1 MGIEL
6 FKAITTEEHL
16 VALEKEAI
24 TYQELWVDME
34 DADSRKFVK
43 EKASLVSSMLKKVDR
58 TRIDITRE
66 FKVKVDKEAESIT
79 SRLNEVNRPFTLLID
94 EHKAE
99 RQKVLDAEKTVQA
112 AKDLII
118 QIANDHDEAI
128 LFNKVFAFERAEQIR
143 IQAERDDLIR
153 KEASE
158 QATQRA
164 EQVALE
170 AIERAD
176 SERRMTALKAEQDE
190 RAKQAEITRRQNDK
204 DHKRDAN
211 IAAKNDFM
219 MHGISSDDAEKIIK
233 LIASK
238 LISNI
243 VINY

>member
-1 MGIEL
+1 MIMTKR
-6 FKAITTEEHL
+6 FC
-16 VALEKEAI
+16 
-24 TYQELWVDME
+24 
-34 DADSRKFVK
+34 
-43 EKASLVSSMLKKVDR
+43 
-58 TRIDITRE
+58 
-66 FKVKVDKEAESIT
+66 
-79 SRLNEVNRPFTLLID
+79 LI
-94 EHKAE
+94 
-99 RQKVLDAEKTVQA
+99 
-112 AKDLII
+112 
-118 QIANDHDEAI
+118 
-128 LFNKVFAFERAEQIR
+128 NKVFAFERAEEIR
-143 IQAERDDLIR
+143 VQNERDDAIR